1 MDSGRVIASAQGPG
15 DPVPRYEF
23 VCQVHADTGRQLFL
37 HELARRPEPPV
48 AARLAERGFGDQL
61 GVLGEMP
68 HHRGDVGARPGALE
82 SERGQELPG
91 LLLTV

>member
-1 MDSGRVIASAQGPG
+1 
-15 DPVPRYEF
+15 
-23 VCQVHADTGRQLFL
+23 
-37 HELARRPEPPV
+37 
-48 AARLAERGFGDQL
+48 
-61 GVLGEMP
+61 MP